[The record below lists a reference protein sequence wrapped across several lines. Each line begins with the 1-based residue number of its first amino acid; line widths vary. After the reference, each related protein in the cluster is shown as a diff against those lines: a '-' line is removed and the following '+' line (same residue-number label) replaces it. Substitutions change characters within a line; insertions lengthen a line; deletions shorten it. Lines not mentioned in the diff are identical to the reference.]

1 MFPAKVCRHICRNKA
16 QLSGVT
22 KTDLTVYF
30 LILLFLLVL
39 FGFLFPP
46 NLYVLLNNQCSNNHI
61 RRATQKPTQ
70 LCMYTMATYAFRRA
84 EWRTSTHGRYKPRA
98 SYCCLVPDSD
108 IEMCEVSYHQEQA
121 SINALNK
128 NISFCTALLP
138 RCQKDPFPPHP
149 LAWASCVRVFCANL
163 IYFFETQHPYA

>member
-46 NLYVLLNNQCSNNHI
+46 NLYVLLNNQCSNI
-61 RRATQKPTQ
+61 YVRRATQRPTLYIQ
-70 LCMYTMATYAFRRA
+70 TFTSDLHPTRTQDRKQIFTYL
-84 EWRTSTHGRYKPRA
+84 RA
-98 SYCCLVPDSD
+98 SIVAPSLTLVGNFARISKG
-108 IEMCEVSYHQEQA
+108 QESA
-121 SINALNK
+121 RINACYYVCKRLAVQESRLPPASAK
-128 NISFCTALLP
+128 LQLSFHTAKYLTFTAANTA
-138 RCQKDPFPPHP
+138 FP
-149 LAWASCVRVFCANL
+149 
-163 IYFFETQHPYA
+163 